1 MGNHQNSHH
10 KLSAAG
16 LLITIGIIFGDIGT
30 SPLYVMSA
38 IIGEKKISEM
48 LILGALSC
56 IFWTL
61 TLQTTIK
68 YVIITLRADNN
79 GEGGIFSLYTLV
91 RRYRKW
97 LIIPAIVGGAA
108 LLADGIITPP
118 ISVASAIEGLE
129 TYYKG
134 TEIPTVPIVIGI
146 LVVLFTIQQFGTK
159 FVGKAFGPV
168 MFTWFAMLATF
179 GTISLLQNPWVIKAI
194 NPMYAFELLV
204 KYPGG
209 FWLLGGVFLCTT
221 GAEALYSDLGHCGRP
236 NIRISWIFVKTA
248 LLLNYFGQGAKLLSM
263 EGQQIKIIDRTGGVE
278 NVIVEMKPFFLLIPD
293 WFLLPSV
300 IIATAAAIV
309 ASQALISGS
318 FTLINEA
325 MRLGF
330 WPKLKINYPS
340 DIKGQLYIPT
350 VNWALLLGCIGVVLF
365 FKKSGNMEAAYGLS
379 IILCMLSTTMLLTYY
394 MIRKKWNTI
403 LILLLSVIFLAVEGS
418 FLAANLEKFP
428 HGGYITLAIGLLLIS
443 LMYIM
448 IKAKAIGKKYVEMVK
463 LKDYGTLIKQLSVDE
478 SIPKYSTHLIYM
490 TGAEKNDEVEEKI
503 IHSILQKQPKRAD
516 IYWFIHVNTVDEP
529 YKAEYEV
536 NHFYADDVIRI
547 DFSLGFRVQPRISQM
562 FRQVVED
569 MVQNKEIDITSRYQ
583 SLSQNK
589 VVGDFRFV
597 VIQKFLSNDNQ
608 LAFLDKII
616 LNAYFLIKKISLSEP
631 RAYGL
636 DTSNVLVEKFPL
648 IFSNAKPIQLKRV
661 IRNKS

>member
-1 MGNHQNSHH
+1 
-10 KLSAAG
+10 
-16 LLITIGIIFGDIGT
+16 
-30 SPLYVMSA
+30 
-38 IIGEKKISEM
+38 
-48 LILGALSC
+48 
-56 IFWTL
+56 
-61 TLQTTIK
+61 LQ
-68 YVIITLRADNN
+68 
-79 GEGGIFSLYTLV
+79 S
-91 RRYRKW
+91 
-97 LIIPAIVGGAA
+97 
-108 LLADGIITPP
+108 
-118 ISVASAIEGLE
+118 
-129 TYYKG
+129 
-134 TEIPTVPIVIGI
+134 
-146 LVVLFTIQQFGTK
+146 
-159 FVGKAFGPV
+159 
-168 MFTWFAMLATF
+168 
-179 GTISLLQNPWVIKAI
+179 PWVIKAI
-194 NPMYAFELLV
+194 NPMYAFDLLA

-403 LILLLSVIFLAVEGS
+403 LILLLSIIFLAVEGS

-536 NHFYADDVIRI
+536 NHFYTDDVIRI

-569 MVQNKEIDITSRYQ
+569 MVKNKEIDITSRYQ

-608 LAFLDKII
+608 LPFLNKII

>member
-1 MGNHQNSHH
+1 MVSRAV
-10 KLSAAG
+10 S
-16 LLITIGIIFGDIGT
+16 
-30 SPLYVMSA
+30 SC
-38 IIGEKKISEM
+38 KKISEM

-68 YVIITLRADNN
+68 YVIITLRADNK

-134 TEIPTVPIVIGI
+134 AEIPTVPIVIGI

-168 MFTWFAMLATF
+168 MFTWFAMLAIF
-179 GTISLLQNPWVIKAI
+179 GTISLLQSPWVIKAI
-194 NPMYAFELLV
+194 NPMYAFDLLA

-403 LILLLSVIFLAVEGS
+403 LILLLSIIFLAVEGS

-536 NHFYADDVIRI
+536 NHFYTDDVIRI

-569 MVQNKEIDITSRYQ
+569 MVKNKEIDITSRYQ

-608 LAFLDKII
+608 LPFLNKII